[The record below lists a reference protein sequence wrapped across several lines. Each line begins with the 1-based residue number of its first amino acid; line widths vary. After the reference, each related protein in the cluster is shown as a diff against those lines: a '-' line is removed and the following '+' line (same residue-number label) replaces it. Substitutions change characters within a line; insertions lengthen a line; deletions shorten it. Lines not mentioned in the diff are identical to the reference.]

1 MTTINSTSAPNVADI
16 LGKNQAQTNTQSTPT
31 DDASSALDSDYND
44 FLLLL
49 TKQLQNQ
56 DPLSPLDTAQFTQQL
71 VGFASVEQ
79 QIQQNKNLNQLI
91 NLQSS
96 TNTYAAASFLGNTV
110 AVDSDQISLQNGHAT
125 FQYQIEQS
133 ATQAEL
139 RITDSK
145 GQIVLVQQA
154 NEGVGTYQV
163 DWQGQGFAGQLPD
176 GQYQVSVVYS
186 DANGKMYSAPI
197 TAYGKVDSAD
207 IKDGKVSLN
216 VGSVSYP
223 MDKIIK
229 IVHEDTQA
237 SNPTPPADD
246 DDDTPDTPDTSD
258 TTDEQEQQPAA

>member
-1 MTTINSTSAPNVADI
+1 MTTINSTPNVADI
-16 LGKNQAQTNTQSTPT
+16 LGKNQTQTNTPSSPT
-31 DDASSALDSDYND
+31 DDASASLNSQYND

-79 QIQQNKNLNQLI
+79 MIQQNKSLNQLI

-110 AVDSDQISLQNGHAT
+110 AVDSDQISLQDGHAS

-163 DWQGQGFAGQLPD
+163 DWEGQGFAGQLPD

-186 DANGKMYSAPI
+186 DASGTMHSAPI
-197 TAYGKVDSAD
+197 TAFGKVDSAD
-207 IKDGKVSLN
+207 IKGGNVSLN

-223 MDKIIK
+223 IDKIIK
-229 IVHEDTQA
+229 IVHQDSPATT
-237 SNPTPPADD
+237 PTPPADD
-246 DDDTPDTPDTSD
+246 DTPDAPDTSN
-258 TTDEQEQQPAA
+258 TPDEQEQKPAA

>member
-1 MTTINSTSAPNVADI
+1 MTTITSTPNVADI
-16 LGKNQAQTNTQSTPT
+16 LGKNQTTAKSSNPT
-31 DDASSALDSDYND
+31 DDASASLNSQYND

-79 QIQQNKNLNQLI
+79 MIQQNKSLNQLI

-96 TNTYAAASFLGNTV
+96 TNTYAAAGFLGNKV
-110 AVDSDQISLQNGHAT
+110 AVDSDQIALKDGHAT
-125 FQYQIEQS
+125 FQYKIEQT
-133 ATQAEL
+133 ATKAEL

-145 GQIVLVQQA
+145 GQVVLVQQA

-163 DWQGQGFAGQLPD
+163 DWQGQSFGGTLPD

-197 TAYGKVDSAD
+197 TAFGKVDSAD

-223 MDKIIK
+223 IEKIIK
-229 IVHEDTQA
+229 IVHEDPQA
-237 SNPTPPADD
+237 ENPTSPDD
-246 DDDTPDTPDTSD
+246 SSG
-258 TTDEQEQQPAA
+258 EQQQPAA